1 MKFIETK
8 AAPIPAG
15 HYSQAVVA
23 NGFVFAAGQLPIVP
37 GATLEIPEGIAEQ
50 TRQVF
55 KNLDA
60 ILKASGSGLSDLVSV
75 QIFIS
80 DLQLWGQFNAVYQ
93 EMLGSHKPA
102 RTVVPCNAL
111 HYGAL
116 VEVNAVAVAR
126 G

>member
-23 NGFVFAAGQLPIVP
+23 NGFVFLAGQLPIVP
-37 GATLEIPEGIAEQ
+37 GSTLEMPEGVAEQ

-80 DLQLWGQFNAVYQ
+80 DLQLWGQFNVVYQ

>member
-60 ILKASGSGLSDLVSV
+60 ILKASGSSLSDLVNV

-93 EMLGSHKPA
+93 EILGSHKPA